1 MRRHLHHPF
10 AWYLAGFQDAV
21 NGPSFLH
28 CDPAPV
34 YDLHLAHLTR
44 RQLNTCCVQR
54 AGSDAPAAL
63 NLCMG
68 WYQQVQQSRCYKL
81 VPASAI

>member
-10 AWYLAGFQDAV
+10 AWYLAGVQDAV

-44 RQLNTCCVQR
+44 RQLIHAVCREQ
-54 AGSDAPAAL
+54 AQMHL
-63 NLCMG
+63 QL
-68 WYQQVQQSRCYKL
+68 
-81 VPASAI
+81 